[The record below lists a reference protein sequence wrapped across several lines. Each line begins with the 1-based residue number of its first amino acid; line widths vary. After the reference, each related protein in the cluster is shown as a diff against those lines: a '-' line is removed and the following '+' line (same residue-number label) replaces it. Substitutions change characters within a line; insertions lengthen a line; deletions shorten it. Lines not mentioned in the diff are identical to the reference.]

1 MKLFEKKKK
10 AENMAAKELEEK
22 EELSPFEATKQRIID
37 YYSDFNDEQ
46 LFTIHFV
53 FEKGV
58 EYDLLHQFKETV
70 AWIVAQ
76 KSLGAEGIFQYTDQY
91 AEKIGIGIDL
101 SKVITYTV
109 KPEETSKDEE
119 DAA

>member
-1 MKLFEKKKK
+1 MGLFHKK
-10 AENMAAKELEEK
+10 AEKVAVEEPEDK

-58 EYDLLHQFKETV
+58 EYDLLHQVKETV
-70 AWIVAQ
+70 AWIVAN
-76 KSLGAEGIFQYTDQY
+76 KDLGAGGVFQY
-91 AEKIGIGIDL
+91 AEKLGVGIDL

-109 KPEETSKDEE
+109 KPEEALEE
-119 DAA
+119 EKDAA